1 MKNMAQYSQRQPKIQ
16 DWTREI
22 QQIIRGVLG
31 GCLFGI
37 PLLYTMEVWWIGSS
51 IEPSLL
57 LAILSITYGVVFL
70 FNRSEGFRKNR
81 RDGVIH
87 AAMES
92 VEALAIGIVCATVI
106 LIVLRRITGQTP
118 IDEALG
124 KVIFES
130 VPFSLGV
137 AMARSLLLEQLPEP
151 DFRQELK
158 PILFI
163 RKPIKKLG
171 VRTMIADIS
180 ATLIGAIIVAFSI
193 APTDEIPTL
202 AAAASPPW
210 LLIIIAVSLVISYGI
225 VFASGFPHHRQHDQ
239 RQGILPTPI
248 SKTIFSYLISL
259 LASALMLWFFNRLSL
274 TDPWFLWLRYTLLL
288 GLPATIGGAAG
299 RLAI

>member
-1 MKNMAQYSQRQPKIQ
+1 MVKQFQKRQRSQA
-16 DWTREI
+16 WAREI
-22 QQIIRGVLG
+22 QQIIRGILG

-51 IEPSLL
+51 IEPILL
-57 LAILSITYGVVFL
+57 LSIISITYSVVFL
-70 FNRSEGFRKNR
+70 FNRSEGFRKSR
-81 RDGVIH
+81 RDGMLH

-92 VEALAIGIVCATVI
+92 VEALAIGIVCATFI
-106 LIVLRRITGQTP
+106 LILLRRITGETP

-137 AMARSLLLEQLPEP
+137 AMARSLLPEQSAESESSQYL
-151 DFRQELK
+151 Q
-158 PILFI
+158 
-163 RKPIKKLG
+163 PIKKLG
-171 VRTMIADIS
+171 FRTMIADIS

-202 AAAASPPW
+202 AASASPPW
-210 LLIIIAVSLVISYGI
+210 LLIIIAASLFISYGI
-225 VFASGFPHHRQHDQ
+225 VFAAGFANQ
-239 RQGILPTPI
+239 RQRRLFKGILPTSI
-248 SKTIFSYLISL
+248 GKTILSYLISL

-274 TDPWFLWLRYTLLL
+274 SDPWFLWLRYTLLL

>member
-1 MKNMAQYSQRQPKIQ
+1 MVKQIQTRQRFQVWAK
-16 DWTREI
+16 EV

-87 AAMES
+87 AAMET

-151 DFRQELK
+151 DLQPALK
-158 PILFI
+158 PIIFI
-163 RKPIKKLG
+163 RKPINKLR
-171 VRTMIADIS
+171 VRTLIADIS

-225 VFASGFPHHRQHDQ
+225 VFASGFPHHRQHHR
-239 RQGILPTPI
+239 RQGMLPTSI

-274 TDPWFLWLRYTLLL
+274 TDPWFLWLQYTLLL